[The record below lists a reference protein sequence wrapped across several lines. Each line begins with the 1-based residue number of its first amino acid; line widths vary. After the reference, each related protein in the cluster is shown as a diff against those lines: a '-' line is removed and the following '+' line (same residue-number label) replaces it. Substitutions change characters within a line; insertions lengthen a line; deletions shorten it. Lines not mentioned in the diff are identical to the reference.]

1 MLGFKAW
8 LRFSDTF
15 GGAQVGWKHEKA
27 VAELEDKRKVESAK
41 YFETKKKLAAVRARA
56 EATVPAA

>member
-1 MLGFKAW
+1 M
-8 LRFSDTF
+8 
-15 GGAQVGWKHEKA
+15 GWKHEKA

-56 EATVPAA
+56 EATVPAF